1 MSASVL
7 IDGHNLTL
15 TGATGIG
22 TYARNLAAAART
34 LGFEPEL
41 LLGGNSSVDK
51 KDPQLSEI
59 FLFDALTQKKPSL
72 KIQAQRILTSLTGK
86 PLGIRAEELTRVGAV
101 EDLSAMSLRGFGRL
115 HVATS
120 LFEFGLSHFKRY
132 GARAE
137 VKLAKPPDLFHLT
150 FPTPLRTRGC
160 PNIYTI
166 HDIVPLRLPQTTL
179 DDKKVFLRIVR
190 DLCQPRRPYR
200 DSVRVLEAG
209 HCPLLRT
216 AGIRGSPTPIKAS
229 SCRLPS
235 QIRATTRSAD
245 EIAKSFGLDFRGYY
259 MFYGAI
265 EPKKNVAR
273 LIDAYAASGSRFP
286 LIVVG
291 GLGWQYEAEIEKLKD
306 ERFIY
311 YRQEADRI
319 VPRRRVQRIPY
330 LPFTQLMTLVKGARG
345 VLFPSL
351 YEGFGLPVL
360 EAMTLGT
367 PVITANAAALPE
379 IAGDAAMLVDP
390 TDVDTISKAIQAFD
404 HDDGLRQDLTL
415 RGVKRAAY
423 FSPEAYQRRLAD
435 LYSGLGLRPP
445 RAH

>member
-72 KIQAQRILTSLTGK
+72 KIQAQRILASLTGK

-101 EDLSAMSLRGFGRL
+101 EDFSAMSLRGFGRL

-190 DLCQPRRPYR
+190 DLCRHADHIVTVSEFSKQDIVRFFGLPESRITNTYQ
-200 DSVRVLEAG
+200 SVE
-209 HCPLLRT
+209 
-216 AGIRGSPTPIKAS
+216 
-229 SCRLPS
+229 LPS
-235 QIRATTRSAD
+235 SITDKSDDQAAD